1 MLPIIAS
8 LLQVQER
15 DQRLL
20 ALQRDLKTV
29 PALKE
34 RAKGQLADD
43 QAATD
48 AALAK
53 VREVE
58 IKMKNLDL
66 DIQTRQN
73 TIQRL
78 KDQQFQT
85 RKNEEFQAM
94 GHEIL
99 RYQAD
104 INGLED
110 KQIEHMEQLEEVKAV
125 HTAAQAKLA
134 ITQGHVDEEIA
145 ALTERGKNLEIR
157 ITEIKTDRAGLAEK
171 VEAGALNLYD
181 RLFKSKAGTALV
193 AADGG
198 ICRGCN
204 MKLITATLTVLKAD
218 DSVVHCEQCGR
229 ILYYA

>member
-20 ALQRDLKTV
+20 SLQRDLKSI

-34 RAKGQLADD
+34 RAKLQLADD

-48 AALAK
+48 AAQGK
-53 VREVE
+53 MREVE
-58 IKMKNLDL
+58 LKMKTLDL

-78 KDQQFQT
+78 KNQQFQT
-85 RKNEEFQAM
+85 RKNEEFQAL
-94 GHEIL
+94 GHEVV

-104 INGLED
+104 VTALED
-110 KQIEHMEQLEEVKAV
+110 KQLEHMEQLELTRGVLT
-125 HTAAQAKLA
+125 TAQEKLA
-134 ITQGHVDEEIA
+134 VTQSHVNEEIS
-145 ALTERGKNLEIR
+145 ALDERGGHLTARVKEIQA
-157 ITEIKTDRAGLAEK
+157 DRAVLATK
-171 VEAGALNLYD
+171 VEPEALNLYD
-181 RLFKSKAGTALV
+181 RLFKNKNGHAVV

-198 ICRGCN
+198 VCRGCN
-204 MKLITATLTVLKAD
+204 MKLVTATLNAIKAD
-218 DSVVHCEQCGR
+218 DHMVHCEQCGR